1 MTTQTIINAI
11 SVALKQTS
19 ATVVYE
25 DEVKQGFQD
34 DSIFINV
41 ISCTYTP
48 KMNTCKEGRF
58 SFDVIYYTDS
68 KTAAYDMANVLLDL
82 LKEIETEDGRIR
94 GSNISFRYTGDS
106 LHFLIT
112 YNVSLFEVAAADPYM
127 MNVKTEESV
136 K

>member
-11 SVALKQTS
+11 SMALKQTK
-19 ATVVYE
+19 ATAVYE

-34 DSIFINV
+34 NSIFINV
-41 ISCTYTP
+41 VRVSYTP
-48 KMNTCKEGRF
+48 KLTRGKTGSY

-68 KTAAYDMANVLLDL
+68 NTDAYDMATVLLDL
-82 LKEIETEDGRIR
+82 LEEVDTEDGRIR
-94 GSNISFRYTGDS
+94 GSGISYRHTGDA

-112 YNVSLFEVAAADPYM
+112 YNVSLAGVVVNDPYM
-127 MNVKTEESV
+127 MKVTTEESV